1 MRRADNT
8 LIYFRGTI
16 LTMKIP
22 WKTLAFAAAGSIAF
36 GVCAAAY
43 GQPAADAAAAH
54 RALAV
59 AAAGQDLGGI
69 LAAAC
74 PPAATPG
81 GQQAA
86 NAPGRGRGAPR
97 PDPPREQWYAE
108 PVRVFDNLYFVGTKA
123 HGAWAITTS
132 DGIIVIDA
140 LFGYAVKDEVEGGL
154 RKLGLDPAKIKY
166 LVVTHGH
173 GDHSG
178 GAKYLQDTFS
188 PRLILG
194 AKDWDLRERDTRNP
208 APRRDIEATDGQK
221 LTLGDTTIT
230 LYVTPGH
237 TQSTISSLVPVKDGG
252 RPHLAM
258 EWGGT
263 VISAAMPLEQLK
275 SYVSSA
281 TRFQDLALGSG
292 ADVIISN
299 HTAFDGTLA
308 KLDALKNRKSGDPN
322 PWVVGKDAVK
332 RYLTI
337 AGECGKATLA
347 VAEARRE

>member
-1 MRRADNT
+1 MTTHR
-8 LIYFRGTI
+8 
-16 LTMKIP
+16 KII
-22 WKTLAFAAAGSIAF
+22 AFAGCITLGLS
-36 GVCAAAY
+36 AAAY
-43 GQPAADAAAAH
+43 GQPAADAVATHRKAAA
-54 RALAV
+54 
-59 AAAGQDLGGI
+59 AAAGTDLGGI

-74 PPAATPG
+74 PPETPPAAQT
-81 GQQAA
+81 A
-86 NAPGRGRGAPR
+86 GRGRGAAGGAPR
-97 PDPPREQWYAE
+97 PDPPREQWYNE

-123 HGAWAITTS
+123 HGAWAVTTS

-166 LVVTHGH
+166 VVVTHGH

-194 AKDWDLRERDTRNP
+194 AKDWDLLERDTRSP
-208 APRRDIEATDGQK
+208 SPRRDIEATDGQK

-237 TQSTISSLVPVKDGG
+237 TLSTISSLVPVKDGG

-263 VISAAMPLEQLK
+263 VISPAMPMDQLQ

-281 TRFQDLALGSG
+281 SRFLDLAAGSG
-292 ADVIISN
+292 ADVIFAN

-308 KLDALKNRKSGDPN
+308 KLEALKNRKPGDPN
-322 PWVVGKDAVK
+322 PYIVGKDTVK

-337 AGECGKATLA
+337 AQECGKATLA
-347 VAEARRE
+347 VAEARR